1 MAQGRGPAPV
11 RPSRPRSTPRAA
23 EIVAAARRVL
33 ETEGAGAL
41 TMRRLGTETGMRAP
55 SLYKHF
61 SDKASVE
68 SALVE
73 EGLANFGERLHAA
86 VGAAGPTGGVR
97 ALLGAYRT
105 LALEHPNLYRLA
117 TVGPLDR
124 SRLTP
129 GLEEWAG
136 EPFFVVTGDPSV
148 AQALWSCAHGM
159 VILEL
164 DGRYPA
170 GSDLSSTWS
179 AAADAFGALGARGAL
194 AEARRV
200 GQSSGR
206 GPRQGARP

>member
-1 MAQGRGPAPV
+1 M
-11 RPSRPRSTPRAA
+11 
-23 EIVAAARRVL
+23 
-33 ETEGAGAL
+33 
-41 TMRRLGTETGMRAP
+41 
-55 SLYKHF
+55 
-61 SDKASVE
+61 
-68 SALVE
+68 
-73 EGLANFGERLHAA
+73 
-86 VGAAGPTGGVR
+86 
-97 ALLGAYRT
+97 
-105 LALEHPNLYRLA
+105 
-117 TVGPLDR
+117 GPLDR

-194 AEARRV
+194 AEARWAKL
-200 GQSSGR
+200 GR